1 MSEIALLAEGTNI
14 LSREALYID
23 MRRWQEWIDLYHEDA
38 VFWVPAW
45 RNDEELTDNV
55 KREISL
61 FYFETRAGIEDRVW
75 RINTKQA
82 PALFPLAR
90 TTHVITNSVFEAP
103 PSDKEM
109 TLHSAWICHTYSLR
123 ERSQHAFFGRY
134 EHDLKKFG
142 DNWKI
147 TRKKVILM
155 NDYIPSVIDVF
166 CV

>member
-1 MSEIALLAEGTNI
+1 MSDRDLLAKGEDI
-14 LSREALYID
+14 LSREALYMD
-23 MRRWQEWIDLYHEDA
+23 MRRWDEWIDLFHKDA
-38 VFWVPAW
+38 VFWAPAW

-61 FYFETRAGIEDRVW
+61 FYFESRAGIEARVW

-90 TTHVITNSVFEAP
+90 TTHIITNSVFDEP
-103 PSDKEM
+103 PTAETM
-109 TLHSAWICHTYSLR
+109 TLHSAWTCHTYSLR
-123 ERSQHAFFGRY
+123 DRSQHTFFGRY
-134 EHDLKKFG
+134 EHDLKKFDG
-142 DNWKI
+142 KWKI

-155 NDYIPSVIDVF
+155 NDYIPAVIDVF

>member
-38 VFWVPAW
+38 VFWAPAW

-75 RINTKQA
+75 RISTKQA

-109 TLHSAWICHTYSLR
+109 TLHSAWTCHTYSLR
-123 ERSQHAFFGRY
+123 DRSQHAFFGRY
-134 EHDLKKFG
+134 EHDLKKFD